1 MSKARKDA
9 AFTVAEQL
17 FATETAIDTA
27 LTTAAQFVGTMP
39 VARQQARLS
48 AIVGQEAMDHG
59 MAAMAALND
68 ARRAIVAAHRALST
82 VQGQIGLGA
91 LAFGGLAEKPPYPEK
106 FALRAVEPVAA

>member
-1 MSKARKDA
+1 MSKARRDA
-9 AFTVAEQL
+9 AFAVADQL
-17 FATETAIDTA
+17 FATENAIDSA

-48 AIVGQEAMDHG
+48 AIVGQEALDHAV
-59 MAAMAALND
+59 AAMAALNE
-68 ARRAIVAAHRALST
+68 ARRAIVAAHQALSG

-91 LAFGGLAEKPPYPEK
+91 VAFGAIDGKPPYPK

>member
-9 AFTVAEQL
+9 AFNVAEQL
-17 FATETAIDTA
+17 FATENAIDTA

-39 VARQQARLS
+39 VARQHARLS
-48 AIVGQEAMDHG
+48 AIVGQEAMDHAV
-59 MAAMAALND
+59 AAMTALNE
-68 ARRAIVAAHRALST
+68 ARRAIVAAHNALST

-91 LAFGGLAEKPPYPEK
+91 VAFGAVDKPPYPK